1 MTLTG
6 FERELLYLVLW
17 IIASGIVS
25 TLVALLWRRVVIPI
39 CQKTRLRLD
48 AALAEAVD
56 GPLQWVV
63 LSAGVYFGASLAFA
77 GPEGGAMYAYRTH
90 QVWRLFMGVFYVNL
104 VLSCTLLVYSLCK
117 GMVDW
122 YAQSFAERTR
132 SELDNQAV
140 VLFERF
146 AKIAF
151 LLIALTIVFKRFEIS
166 IAGILAAG
174 SIASLAVAF
183 AARDTLANMISG
195 IILMIDRPFKRGDRI
210 VLPSGDWGD
219 VVEIG
224 LRTTK
229 VLSYT
234 QHVIVIPNAE
244 IAKSQIVNQSAPN
257 QQVKV
262 EHRVGVAYGS
272 DMRKVKDIILGVLRQ
287 HPDIMDDPPQQVFFM
302 EFGDSA
308 LELLSFFWIAD
319 CRERYRILD
328 EVNMAI
334 NDRFAEEDIE
344 VPFPQRDIWMRSAAP
359 VMTGPPPAPRS
370 NTSKTATEEPLGGRL

>member
-1 MTLTG
+1 
-6 FERELLYLVLW
+6 
-17 IIASGIVS
+17 
-25 TLVALLWRRVVIPI
+25 
-39 CQKTRLRLD
+39 
-48 AALAEAVD
+48 
-56 GPLQWVV
+56 
-63 LSAGVYFGASLAFA
+63 
-77 GPEGGAMYAYRTH
+77 MYAYRTH
-90 QVWRLFMGVFYVNL
+90 QAWRLFMGVFYVNL

-117 GMVDW
+117 GLADW
-122 YAQSFAERTR
+122 YAQGFAERTR

-146 AKIAF
+146 AKIVF
-151 LLIALTIVFKRFEIS
+151 LVIALTIMFKRFEIS

-174 SIASLAVAF
+174 SIATLAVAF

-210 VLPSGDWGD
+210 VLPTGDWGN

-244 IAKSQIVNQSAPN
+244 IAKSPIVNQSAPN
-257 QQVKV
+257 PQVKV

-308 LELLSFFWIAD
+308 LELLIFFWIAD

-334 NDRFAEEDIE
+334 KDRFAEEDVE
-344 VPFPQRDIWMRSAAP
+344 VPFPQRDIWMRSAGP

-370 NTSKTATEEPLGGRL
+370 DTRKRNSSKTKQARAPEE